1 MSLGTRTLAH
11 HLMPIGCA
19 LVLMAACGG
28 GGQGTT
34 ATGGTG
40 GHPDQGGSNQTG
52 GSGVA
57 GTKGSAG
64 GSPNTGGTIGTGG
77 NGSLGGSTGAG
88 GGAAG
93 TGGSTGGQGGSDQ
106 SAGGAAGGSA
116 GGGPAG
122 QTGGIG
128 GGVVAS
134 SCVGKTIPAADPT
147 MMGPFATM
155 TDKDVGPL
163 AGAVPDPI
171 HMNMQSRFN
180 VYRPKDLAAGGYCF
194 PVIIWSNGHGDQPEP
209 SAPECVLNKCG
220 HYATMMQQFASHGF
234 VVVVSMSS
242 TTGAGDPLPSMV
254 GLDWIIKQADDAAS
268 PYYHHLDTAHIG
280 AAGHSE
286 GGFATC
292 KIASD
297 PRISAISTVS
307 GSSANAGIHQPTLFF
322 CGEKDPTVPCS
333 TVVTSYGTL
342 TNVPGMLIDNLAVN
356 HLTWASQG
364 IAGPTISGL
373 VAWFQVQLMG
383 DTENRKRFY
392 GPSCTFCTDNR
403 VTVMRNALMTQ

>member
-1 MSLGTRTLAH
+1 MSGGNTGT
-11 HLMPIGCA
+11 
-19 LVLMAACGG
+19 GG
-28 GGQGTT
+28 GTVGGDAGGQAGTGQGAAG
-34 ATGGTG
+34 ATGGGESGGRTG
-40 GHPDQGGSNQTG
+40 Q
-52 GSGVA
+52 SG
-57 GTKGSAG
+57 
-64 GSPNTGGTIGTGG
+64 
-77 NGSLGGSTGAG
+77 GAG
-88 GGAAG
+88 GGAI
-93 TGGSTGGQGGSDQ
+93 STGC
-106 SAGGAAGGSA
+106 
-116 GGGPAG
+116 
-122 QTGGIG
+122 T
-128 GGVVAS
+128 
-134 SCVGKTIPAADPT
+134 GKTVPTADPT
-147 MMGPFATM
+147 GMGPFATA
-155 TDKDVGPL
+155 TDKSVGPL

-180 VYRPKDLAAGGYCF
+180 VYRPKDLASGGYCF

-220 HYATMMQQFASHGF
+220 HYATLMQQFASHGF

-242 TTGAGDPLPSMV
+242 TTGSGDPLPSAV
-254 GLDWIIKQADDAAS
+254 GLDWIIQQGEDPTS

-322 CGEKDPTVPCS
+322 CGAKDPTVPCD
-333 TVVTSYGTL
+333 TVVTNYATL
-342 TNVPGMLIDNLAVN
+342 TKVPGMLIDNLAANHVN
-356 HLTWASQG
+356 WSSQG
-364 IAGPTISGL
+364 VTGPTISGL
-373 VAWFQVQLMG
+373 VAWFRVQLMG

-392 GPSCTFCTDNR
+392 GPSCTFCTDSR